1 MKTKLFLMSCFSMA
15 IMLFA
20 GCGDSD
26 DGSGFVEETGG
37 TNANVPAMS
46 ASEAKRSLQT
56 TADDLLAKVKVNELE
71 NFKDIF
77 DAAERWGVQEG
88 DPIAAWFEAA
98 KGACLISSNKYNEY
112 YLWKAANFVGEFTL
126 NDFGEWTQTKRGG
139 DKLVFKFDDAN
150 HKPCVLTVTASAAGT
165 EIHHNSFDGKE
176 WDWKYEN
183 GYYQEFETV
192 TKENRFILPK
202 QTKVTLTQNGVK
214 KVDVT
219 VNASVST
226 GKEVDFA
233 KDAINVTST
242 MVINDYTIEIQ
253 KASYKAGKSANAK
266 ATISKNRETLITISG
281 SALGTVTTTG
291 EDSSVGKTS
300 ISVNILN
307 RAKIVANI
315 DDVELLNHNL
325 DKASNCDTDRNQLDR
340 YLSNAN
346 RLFDGNLYLENSSNS
361 SATLYYKSVVAD
373 GYWDYETMMKFA
385 DGSEYSIDSYFNEKS
400 FRRVVYTVEA
410 IIEDFREMFGISD
423 SDNGLN

>member
-1 MKTKLFLMSCFSMA
+1 M
-15 IMLFA
+15 
-20 GCGDSD
+20 
-26 DGSGFVEETGG
+26 
-37 TNANVPAMS
+37 
-46 ASEAKRSLQT
+46 
-56 TADDLLAKVKVNELE
+56 
-71 NFKDIF
+71 
-77 DAAERWGVQEG
+77 
-88 DPIAAWFEAA
+88 
-98 KGACLISSNKYNEY
+98 
-112 YLWKAANFVGEFTL
+112 
-126 NDFGEWTQTKRGG
+126 
-139 DKLVFKFDDAN
+139 
-150 HKPCVLTVTASAAGT
+150 
-165 EIHHNSFDGKE
+165 
-176 WDWKYEN
+176 
-183 GYYQEFETV
+183 
-192 TKENRFILPK
+192 
-202 QTKVTLTQNGVK
+202 TLTQNGAK

-315 DDVELLNHNL
+315 DDVELLNQNL
-325 DKASNCDTDRNQLDR
+325 DKASNCETDRNQLDR

-346 RLFDGNLYLENSSNS
+346 RLFDGNLYIENSSNS